1 MKKFEEYFSIIY
13 ILGVFLIPI
22 CIVQDLIKKCIEN
35 NLIYEEK
42 YYHNAIFV
50 GYDEQKNIRYA
61 GCRSTNE
68 KTFKAD
74 ATGSDKTYSF
84 CKFLWELH

>member
-1 MKKFEEYFSIIY
+1 MYSTRFN
-13 ILGVFLIPI
+13 
-22 CIVQDLIKKCIEN
+22 KKCIEN

-84 CKFLWELH
+84 VNSYGNYTRQKIYFK

>member
-1 MKKFEEYFSIIY
+1 MKKIEKYFSIIY

-42 YYHNAIFV
+42 Y
-50 GYDEQKNIRYA
+50 
-61 GCRSTNE
+61 
-68 KTFKAD
+68 
-74 ATGSDKTYSF
+74 
-84 CKFLWELH
+84 